1 MPVLNGLGGLM
12 KKSDLGVET
21 EAEILLKQAE
31 DYASDSLMRVLGGLA
46 EDPARPNE
54 LYREYSQLMHGLEV
68 HYLFPNL
75 KESEREVLAELLSV
89 RARLAVL
96 RGAGAGV
103 RRAGQGGL
111 ERRLRELQQR
121 AQAMEELPGLTDL
134 QRRLMSEW
142 FQGRGG

>member
-1 MPVLNGLGGLM
+1 M
-12 KKSDLGVET
+12 KKTDLGVET

-31 DYASDSLMRVLGGLA
+31 DYASESLMRVLGGLE
-46 EDPARPNE
+46 EDPARPNA

-75 KESEREVLAELLSV
+75 KESEREVLAELLGV

-96 RGAGAGV
+96 RGAGGGV
-103 RRAGQGGL
+103 RKGGGSGLGGL
-111 ERRLRELQQR
+111 ERRLSELRQR
-121 AQAMEELPGLTDL
+121 AQALGELPGLTDL

-142 FQGRGG
+142 FQGGEG